1 MKLSMNWLKD
11 YVDKSFDPK
20 EYSDKMTLTGSK
32 VEGYERL
39 GEEISKVVVGKLIS
53 VEKHPDSDHLLICMV
68 DVGEAEPLQIVTGAQ
83 NVKPGEYVPVALNG
97 STLPGGI
104 TIKSGKLRGV
114 ASNGMLCS
122 LGELGLTVNDFPY
135 AEENGIFLLKED
147 CKVGDDIKDV
157 LGINDI
163 AVEFEITSNRP
174 DCLSVIGLARETA
187 ASFATD
193 LKLHTP
199 VVKETDNGKT
209 INDYI
214 SVEIKD
220 PDLCP
225 RYTAR
230 VVENIKIE
238 PSPKWLRER
247 LRASGV
253 RPINNIVDITN
264 YVCLEYGQPMHA
276 FDYNYLEGGKI
287 VVRRADEGEE
297 ITTLDGVKRT
307 LTNKMLVISDA
318 KKAVAVAGVMGGEN
332 SEIIPGTKTIVF
344 ESANFNGPSV
354 RMTARDI
361 GLRTEASGRY
371 EKGLDRE
378 NTMPAIERACE
389 LVEMLG
395 AGDVVKGIIDVYP
408 TKAEQTVI
416 PFDPQKINEFLG
428 TDVPYESMID
438 TFKRLDI
445 KLEDGKLYPPSYR
458 ADLEGM
464 HDIAEEVI
472 RIYGYDKI
480 PSTQFRAQATVGG
493 RNPRQKR
500 IVELNS
506 LLTMHGFYEVQTY
519 SFISPKYY
527 DNIGLAPDAPE
538 RNSVV
543 ISNPLGEDTS
553 IMRTTA
559 LPSVLEVLA
568 ANRRYRNKS
577 CAVYENAKIYIKRA
591 FSEQPDER
599 LSTVIASYN
608 CGDFY
613 YMKGICENVL
623 RVFGVE
629 KTDVTAKKDL
639 PYFHPGRC
647 AEVSSPDGTVYAV
660 FGELHP
666 NVSKT
671 YGFDVPVYVC
681 ICDTEKLLA
690 TAPAEKHYK
699 PLPKFPAVE
708 RDLAFVCDESLT
720 SGELKKAIVKYGG
733 KMLESV
739 EVFDIYRDAKLGENK
754 KSVAYS
760 LTLRSPEKTLEDAD
774 CDKIVYK
781 ILNGLE
787 RDFGVTLR
795 S

>member
-97 STLPGGI
+97 STLPGGV

-114 ASNGMLCS
+114 PSNGMLCS

-287 VVRRADEGEE
+287 VVRRANEGEE

-332 SEIIPGTKTIVF
+332 SEIIPETKTIVF

-647 AEVSSPDGTVYAV
+647 AEVTAPDGTVYAV

-739 EVFDIYRDAKLGENK
+739 EVFDIYRDAKIGENK
-754 KSVAYS
+754 KSMAYS

>member
-97 STLPGGI
+97 STLPGGV

-114 ASNGMLCS
+114 PSNGMLCS

-157 LGINDI
+157 LGIDDV

-193 LKLHTP
+193 IKLHTP

-332 SEIIPGTKTIVF
+332 SEIIPETKTIVF

-647 AEVSSPDGTVYAV
+647 AEVSAPDGTVYAV

-739 EVFDIYRDAKLGENK
+739 EVFDIYRDAKIGENK
-754 KSVAYS
+754 KSMAYS

>member
-97 STLPGGI
+97 STLPGGV

-157 LGINDI
+157 LGIDDV

-287 VVRRADEGEE
+287 VVRRANEGEE

-506 LLTMHGFYEVQTY
+506 LLTLHGFYEVQTY

-739 EVFDIYRDAKLGENK
+739 EVFDIYRDAKIGENK
-754 KSVAYS
+754 KSMAYS

>member
-97 STLPGGI
+97 STLPGGV

-114 ASNGMLCS
+114 VSNGMLCS

-157 LGINDI
+157 LGIDDV

-287 VVRRADEGEE
+287 VVRRANEGEE

-739 EVFDIYRDAKLGENK
+739 EVFDIYRDAKIGENK

>member
-20 EYSDKMTLTGSK
+20 EYSDKMTLTDSK

-114 ASNGMLCS
+114 VSNGMLCS

-157 LGINDI
+157 LGIDDV

-193 LKLHTP
+193 IKLHTP

-287 VVRRADEGEE
+287 VVRRANEGEE

-332 SEIIPGTKTIVF
+332 SEIIPETKTIVF

-647 AEVSSPDGTVYAV
+647 AEVTAPDGTVYAV

-739 EVFDIYRDAKLGENK
+739 EVFDIYRDAKIGENK
-754 KSVAYS
+754 KSMAYS

>member
-97 STLPGGI
+97 STLPGGV

-114 ASNGMLCS
+114 VSNGMLCS

-287 VVRRADEGEE
+287 VVRRANDGEE

-647 AEVSSPDGTVYAV
+647 AEVTAPDGTVYAV

-739 EVFDIYRDAKLGENK
+739 EVFDIYRDAKIGENK

>member
-97 STLPGGI
+97 STLPGGV

-114 ASNGMLCS
+114 PSNGMLCS

-157 LGINDI
+157 LGIDDV

-332 SEIIPGTKTIVF
+332 SEIIPETKTIVF

-480 PSTQFRAQATVGG
+480 PSTLFRAQATVGG

-647 AEVSSPDGTVYAV
+647 AEVTAPDGTVYAV

-739 EVFDIYRDAKLGENK
+739 EVFDIYRDAKIGENK
-754 KSVAYS
+754 KSMAYS

>member
-97 STLPGGI
+97 STLPGGV

-114 ASNGMLCS
+114 PSNGMLCS

-297 ITTLDGVKRT
+297 ITTLDGEKRT
-307 LTNKMLVISDA
+307 LTDKMLVISDA

-332 SEIIPGTKTIVF
+332 SEIIPETKTIVF

-647 AEVSSPDGTVYAV
+647 AEVTAPDGTVYAV

-739 EVFDIYRDAKLGENK
+739 EVFDIYRDAKIGENK
-754 KSVAYS
+754 KSMAYS

>member
-97 STLPGGI
+97 STLPGGV

-114 ASNGMLCS
+114 VSNGMLCS

-193 LKLHTP
+193 IKLHTP

-287 VVRRADEGEE
+287 VVRRANEGEE

-332 SEIIPGTKTIVF
+332 SEIIPETKTIVF

-480 PSTQFRAQATVGG
+480 PSTLFRAQATVGG

-647 AEVSSPDGTVYAV
+647 AEVTAPDGTVYAV

-739 EVFDIYRDAKLGENK
+739 EVFDIYRDAKIGENK
-754 KSVAYS
+754 KSMAYS

>member
-97 STLPGGI
+97 STLPGGV

-114 ASNGMLCS
+114 VSNGMLCS

-157 LGINDI
+157 LGIDDV

-214 SVEIKD
+214 SVEIKA

-287 VVRRADEGEE
+287 VVRRANEGEE

-332 SEIIPGTKTIVF
+332 SEIIPETKTIVF

-493 RNPRQKR
+493 RNQRQKR

-739 EVFDIYRDAKLGENK
+739 EVFDIYRDAKIGENK
-754 KSVAYS
+754 KSMAYS

-795 S
+795 T

>member
-97 STLPGGI
+97 STLPGGV

-114 ASNGMLCS
+114 PSNGMLCS

-193 LKLHTP
+193 IKLHTP

-332 SEIIPGTKTIVF
+332 SEIIPETKTIVF

-647 AEVSSPDGTVYAV
+647 AEVTAPDGTVYAV

-739 EVFDIYRDAKLGENK
+739 EVFDIYRDAKIGENK
-754 KSVAYS
+754 KSMAYS

-795 S
+795 T

>member
-97 STLPGGI
+97 STLPGGV

-114 ASNGMLCS
+114 VSNGMLCS

-157 LGINDI
+157 LGIDDI

-332 SEIIPGTKTIVF
+332 SEIIPETKTIVF

-500 IVELNS
+500 IVELNA

-647 AEVSSPDGTVYAV
+647 AEVTAPDGTVYAV

-739 EVFDIYRDAKLGENK
+739 EVFDIYRDAKIGENK
-754 KSVAYS
+754 KSMAYS

>member
-97 STLPGGI
+97 STLPGGV

-157 LGINDI
+157 LGIDDV

-214 SVEIKD
+214 SVEIKA

-287 VVRRADEGEE
+287 VVRRANEGEE

-332 SEIIPGTKTIVF
+332 SEIIPETKTIVF

-480 PSTQFRAQATVGG
+480 PSTLFKAHAAVGG

-500 IVELNS
+500 IVELNA

-647 AEVSSPDGTVYAV
+647 AEVTAPDGTVYAV

-739 EVFDIYRDAKLGENK
+739 EVFDIYRDAKIGENK
-754 KSVAYS
+754 KSMAYS